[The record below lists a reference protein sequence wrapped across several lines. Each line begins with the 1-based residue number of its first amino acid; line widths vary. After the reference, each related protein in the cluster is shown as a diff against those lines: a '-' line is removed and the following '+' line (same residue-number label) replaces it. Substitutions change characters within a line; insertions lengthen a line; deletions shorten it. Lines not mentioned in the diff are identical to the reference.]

1 MTFPPKMAAFRNS
14 LEANHSPSQL
24 TPYDHLNMAITV
36 TLMQVTVPP
45 AVALILRY
53 HTETGRL
60 GNKKPGKMNKFRMS
74 FLGVQDGTS
83 AKSKLMHTVDA
94 FRHFGAPISGS
105 GG

>member
-60 GNKKPGKMNKFRMS
+60 GNKKPGKSRWKGAYPS
-74 FLGVQDGTS
+74 LIHHLGVLHWG
-83 AKSKLMHTVDA
+83 
-94 FRHFGAPISGS
+94 
-105 GG
+105 

>member
-53 HTETGRL
+53 HTDDGTTGEKNL
-60 GNKKPGKMNKFRMS
+60 GKAAGKGAYPS
-74 FLGVQDGTS
+74 LIHHLGVADIFWG
-83 AKSKLMHTVDA
+83 
-94 FRHFGAPISGS
+94 
-105 GG
+105 

>member
-60 GNKKPGKMNKFRMS
+60 GKAAGKGAYPS
-74 FLGVQDGTS
+74 LIHHLGVLHWG
-83 AKSKLMHTVDA
+83 
-94 FRHFGAPISGS
+94 
-105 GG
+105 

>member
-60 GNKKPGKMNKFRMS
+60 GNKKPGKSRWKRRLPIFDTSSRCPS
-74 FLGVQDGTS
+74 LGLTC
-83 AKSKLMHTVDA
+83 
-94 FRHFGAPISGS
+94 
-105 GG
+105 